1 MLLSIKTK
9 SKMYDIYYYVIGLF
23 ILFGLPPTMM
33 VMDTAMATIV
43 AGGQAPFKNIQI
55 LIELN

>member
-43 AGGQAPFKNIQI
+43 AGGQTPFKNIQI